1 MSERTAVSPPDS
13 SNSTSPPGHSRSTNR
28 PGITL
33 AILLSWAL
41 IYILDASIVT
51 IALPH
56 IQTSLGFST
65 ASLSWVLN
73 AYTLAF
79 GGLLLLGGRAGDI
92 LGRRRV
98 FVAGVILFTV
108 ASFLAGLA
116 NSAELLLAARA
127 LQGVGAAIAGPSTL
141 ALIVTNFPEGP
152 QRSRALSA
160 FAAVASSGLAIGM
173 IAGGLLTGLSSWR
186 WVFFVTVPIGIA
198 VAILAPRF
206 LTESPRNPGRFDLA
220 GAVTGTLGM
229 TALVY
234 GFIRTADG
242 GWTDGI
248 ALGSLA
254 LAVVLLVTFV
264 VLEARARQPLMPL
277 GLFASRSRTSALLIM
292 LFVPATM
299 FGMFYFLTQ
308 FLQSFLG
315 LSPLL
320 AGLAFMPFAVTMF
333 VMSRVTSRIMEQL
346 GPRRMLLAGLV
357 LLVAGILW
365 LTQISASTRYDVN
378 LVGPMVLLSL
388 GASLA
393 FLPANVSVLTG
404 LRPDETGAA
413 SGLLQTM
420 QQVGAAVGL
429 SVLVTVYG
437 SATSHAVVVSHAAQA
452 SGMATGFTVS
462 VVFAVAA
469 LVIGYFG
476 LRERS
481 PHTVLR

>member
-1 MSERTAVSPPDS
+1 MSERTIVSRPDS
-13 SNSTSPPGHSRSTNR
+13 SNSSSPPSHSRQTKR
-28 PGITL
+28 PGIAL
-33 AILLSWAL
+33 AILLGWAL

-56 IQTSLGFST
+56 IQTSLGFSN

-98 FVAGVILFTV
+98 FIAGVILFTA

-116 NSAELLLAARA
+116 TSAELLLAARA

-152 QRSRALSA
+152 QRSRALA
-160 FAAVASSGLAIGM
+160 MFAAVASSGLAIGM

-186 WVFFVTVPIGIA
+186 WVFFVTVPIGVA
-198 VAILAPRF
+198 VALLAPRF
-206 LTESPRNPGRFDLA
+206 VTESARNPGRFDVA
-220 GAVTGTLGM
+220 GAVTATLGM

-242 GWTDGI
+242 GWNDAV
-248 ALGSLA
+248 ALGSLGLA
-254 LAVVLLVTFV
+254 LVLLVTFV
-264 VLEARARQPLMPL
+264 LLEGRARQPLMPL
-277 GLFASRSRTSALLIM
+277 SLFADRRRTSGLLIM

-333 VMSRVTSRIMEQL
+333 AMSRVSAWIMAQL
-346 GPRRMLLAGLV
+346 GQRTMLLAGLV
-357 LLVAGILW
+357 LVVAGMLW
-365 LTQISASTRYDVN
+365 LTQLSDTTRYDVH
-378 LVGPMVLLSL
+378 LVGPMVLLSI
-388 GASLA
+388 GASLS
-393 FLPANVSVLTG
+393 FLPVNVTILNG
-404 LRPDETGAA
+404 LRSDESGAA

-437 SATSHAVVVSHAAQA
+437 NVTGHAAAVSHSAQA

-462 VVFAVAA
+462 VLFAVAA
-469 LVIGYFG
+469 LLIAFLG

-481 PHTVLR
+481 PRTALR

>member
-1 MSERTAVSPPDS
+1 MSERTVVSRPDS
-13 SNSTSPPGHSRSTNR
+13 LNSTTPDGNSPQTTR

-56 IQTSLGFST
+56 IQSDLGFSN

-98 FVAGVILFTV
+98 FVAGVIVFTA
-108 ASFLAGLA
+108 ASFLGGLST
-116 NSAELLLAARA
+116 SAEMLLVARA

-141 ALIVTNFPEGP
+141 ALIVTNFSEGP
-152 QRSRALSA
+152 ARSRALSM

-186 WVFFVTVPIGIA
+186 WVFFVTVPIGVA

-206 LTESPRNPGRFDLA
+206 LEESPRNPGRFDVA
-220 GAVTGTLGM
+220 GAVTATLGM
-229 TALVY
+229 TSLVY
-234 GFIRTADG
+234 GFIRTAEG
-242 GWTDGI
+242 GWNDAVGL
-248 ALGSLA
+248 ASLA
-254 LAVVLLVTFV
+254 LAVVVLATFV
-264 VLEARARQPLMPL
+264 LLEARARQPLMPL
-277 GLFASRSRTSALLIM
+277 GLFADRRRTSSLLIM
-292 LFVPATM
+292 LMVPATM

-308 FLQSFLG
+308 FLQTFLG

-333 VMSRVTSRIMEQL
+333 VMSRFTSRIMEQL
-346 GPRRMLLAGLV
+346 GARRMLIVGLV
-357 LLVAGILW
+357 LMVAAVLW
-365 LTQISASTRYDVN
+365 LTQISASTRYDIN
-378 LVGPMVLLSL
+378 LVGPLIMLSV
-388 GASLA
+388 GASMT
-393 FLPANVSVLTG
+393 FLPVNVTFLSG
-404 LRPDETGAA
+404 LRSDESGAA

-420 QQVGAAVGL
+420 QQTGAAVGL

-437 SATSHAVVVSHAAQA
+437 NATAHAEKVSHAAQA

-462 VVFAVAA
+462 VAFALTA
-469 LVIGYFG
+469 LVIAVFG

-481 PHTVLR
+481 PRTSLR